1 MIISRLLHQV
11 TPTLRWKGSK
21 AILPTKNRHNKLH
34 ISPIIIHGNKREGE
48 NGRNN
53 ENDVEWITQ
62 TAPSNVGRTK
72 GFGGSDEAIK
82 APLTVANHRPEKASA
97 SFTRK
102 AFAGNNNLSYGAKA
116 SDKQQNWLFPVTR
129 RSAIA
134 ENGENRNPIDS

>member
-72 GFGGSDEAIK
+72 GSGGSDEATK
-82 APLTVANHRPEKASA
+82 APLTVANHRPEKRAL
-97 SFTRK
+97 
-102 AFAGNNNLSYGAKA
+102 LSLA
-116 SDKQQNWLFPVTR
+116 R
-129 RSAIA
+129 RLRATTISHMAQRPPTSSKIGFFQLRS
-134 ENGENRNPIDS
+134 EVQ